1 MFINGNK
8 LSAFT
13 PYSLREG
20 DNISFGPLNHSN
32 FCYVFVDNY
41 LSNELSNNGFNSM
54 RDTSEVTRIL
64 SQPLPSNEQNSSP
77 TNSLTTNGS
86 DCSFRNASESNAQTI
101 TSSTS
106 NQSINKQKKF
116 NRLSLKMEIKE
127 KERQLKTKLEE
138 LTQIETE
145 INIKKRFEEI
155 EKLKRKLSKERKQSA
170 KEKSKQ
176 NKLLEEKKEIK
187 EIIDSELSCSICH
200 ELFVNAVIL
209 NCSHT
214 FCSQCIEKWKQ
225 SNGGNP
231 ECPVCRQEIT
241 HQNRALVVD
250 NLIENLGNKIR
261 SH

>member
-1 MFINGNK
+1 
-8 LSAFT
+8 
-13 PYSLREG
+13 
-20 DNISFGPLNHSN
+20 
-32 FCYVFVDNY
+32 
-41 LSNELSNNGFNSM
+41 
-54 RDTSEVTRIL
+54 
-64 SQPLPSNEQNSSP
+64 
-77 TNSLTTNGS
+77 
-86 DCSFRNASESNAQTI
+86 
-101 TSSTS
+101 
-106 NQSINKQKKF
+106 
-116 NRLSLKMEIKE
+116 MEIKQ

-138 LTQIETE
+138 LTQIERE

-170 KEKSKQ
+170 EEKSKQ

-200 ELFVNAVIL
+200 ELFVSAVIL

-214 FCSQCIEKWKQ
+214 FCSNCIEKWKQ
-225 SNGGNP
+225 SNGGNR

-250 NLIENLGNKIR
+250 NLIENLRNKIR